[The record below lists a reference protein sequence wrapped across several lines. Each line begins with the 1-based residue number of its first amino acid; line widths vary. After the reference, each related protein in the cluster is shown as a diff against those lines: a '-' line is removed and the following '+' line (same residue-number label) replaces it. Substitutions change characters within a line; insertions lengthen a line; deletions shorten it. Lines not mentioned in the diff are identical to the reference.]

1 MVPLSVTEIFLVLA
15 LSGKVSPR
23 QYKGHDALWEI
34 DWPTFQSTDGGS
46 VPAGRELAPLQC
58 IKDAPPQHPPPL
70 HLVLGESAS

>member
-1 MVPLSVTEIFLVLA
+1 MVALSVKEELFLVLA
-15 LSGKVSPR
+15 LSGKVSPQ
-23 QYKGHDALWEI
+23 QYKGHRALWEI

-58 IKDAPPQHPPPL
+58 IEDAPPTL